1 MGLRTRRGL
10 ALLASAMFVVAA
22 CGTGA
27 TETPSGTASTGPTQA
42 PTSAPPTASPID
54 ITQTDYKPTTPTGTT
69 GGSVVL
75 AEWQSPDSINP
86 YYGSAFTNNESFLAL
101 SFDGLINLTYDLGY
115 YPDMAKEVPTT
126 ANGDVVVNGTTMDVT
141 WKLKDGMKWSDGTPV
156 TCDDLIATWKWVM
169 DKDNTGLAAGTTG
182 WEDLTGI
189 DGAGTTTCVM
199 HFNKIYEGYL
209 GFVTA
214 VLPAKYITS
223 IPVKDAVSK
232 LYPLAHPEQ
241 GLYSGPYIPTEYK
254 ADASIT
260 FVPNPNFATIG
271 TTAGTGTAHAP
282 YLDKVIMKLYGDA
295 ESMEKG
301 FTAGEVDVAMDLND
315 ADIPSLTA
323 VPACTNDDPGASPAP
338 CKIIHPSL
346 TYEHQDYN
354 QKTFKDKFGDD
365 YTTIIKALK
374 MATDRE
380 AIAAGPLQGTVTV
393 SNSAISPLVWYYKD
407 EGGSTKADPTGAQK
421 LLTDAGWAAGSD
433 GYLAKAGKTLEVKYC
448 TSTRQVRV
456 DTLTLVAAQLKAI
469 GVKAD
474 VVAVP
479 ANPNLFGGWNNA
491 PADTNCNLSHGN
503 YDVAEFAYISPLDPV
518 SGYANYHSSQIPDP
532 APHNGSNTT
541 RIALPALDAAYDTVK
556 NNVDLQKIKDA
567 MATVQ
572 DIYASDQNTYEL
584 PLYQRQDVWL
594 VSNKIQNFVGH
605 PSTSSSQ
612 WNIADWWLKQ

>member
-1 MGLRTRRGL
+1 
-10 ALLASAMFVVAA
+10 MFVAAA

-27 TETPSGTASTGPTQA
+27 TETPAGTGSTAPTTA

-54 ITQTDYKPTTPTGTT
+54 ITKTNYKPTTPTGAT
-69 GGSVVL
+69 GGATVVL
-75 AEWQSPDSINP
+75 AEWQSPDSINT
-86 YYGSAFTNNESFLAL
+86 YYGSAFTNNEAFYAN
-101 SFDGLINLTYDLGY
+101 SFDGLVRNTYDLGY
-115 YPDMAKEVPTT
+115 FPDLAKEVPTT
-126 ANGDVVVNGTTMDVT
+126 ANGDVVVNGTKMDVT
-141 WKLKDGMKWSDGTPV
+141 YKLKEGMKWSDGSPI
-156 TCDDLIATWKWVM
+156 TCDDVIATQNWIM
-169 DKDNTGLAAGTTG
+169 DKANTGLAAGTTG
-182 WEDLTGI
+182 NDQITGI
-189 DGAGTTTCVM
+189 DGAGTTTCVV
-199 HFNKIYEGYL
+199 HFGTIYEGFL
-209 GFVTA
+209 ALFDPI
-214 VLPAKYITS
+214 LPAKYITT

-260 FVPNPNFATIG
+260 FVPNPNAATIG
-271 TTAGTGTAHAP
+271 VTAGTGTAHAP
-282 YLDKVIMKLYGDA
+282 YLSKVIMKLYGDA
-295 ESMEKG
+295 ESMVKG

-315 ADIPSLTA
+315 ADIPSLTG
-323 VPACTNDDPGASPAP
+323 VPACSGDDPSASTAP

-354 QKTFKDKFGDD
+354 QKSLKEKFGAD
-365 YTTIIKALK
+365 YTTIITALK

-407 EGGSTKADPTGAQK
+407 EGGSTKADPAGATK
-421 LLTDAGWAAGSD
+421 LLTDAGWAKGSD
-433 GYLAKAGKTLEVKYC
+433 GYLAKGGKTLEVKYC

-456 DTLTLVAAQLKAI
+456 DTLTLVASQLKAI
-469 GVKAD
+469 GVKAN

-541 RIALPALDAAYDTVK
+541 RIALPELDAAYDTVK

-567 MATVQ
+567 MGVVQ
-572 DIYASDQNTYEL
+572 DIYATTKNTYEL

-594 VSNKIQNFVGH
+594 VNNKIHNFTGH
-605 PSTSSSQ
+605 PSIASSQ
-612 WNIADWWLKQ
+612 WNIADWWLTQ